1 MTDTPNRAARR
12 AARAEGELDT
22 GAFLQHANKFIDL
35 ANRENRKVNA
45 TDLHMAFLWASARY
59 SAHVATNV
67 LDVDDHEAF
76 VKHMT
81 SQYIDMLRGHLADPS
96 IERSND

>member
-12 AARAEGELDT
+12 AARTEGTLDT
-22 GAFLQHANKFIDL
+22 GAFLQTANKFIEL

-45 TDLHMAFLWASARY
+45 TDLHMSFLWASARY
-59 SAHVATNV
+59 SAHVGTNV

-76 VKHMT
+76 VQHM
-81 SQYIDMLRGHLADPS
+81 SAQYVEMLRGHLADPDIS
-96 IERSND
+96 QSS